1 MHLFT
6 GICSYSKNF
15 KPKWNGL
22 MHLITDNMQPFTDL
36 SQLTTGFCQSD
47 TEFIYQKSGFCH
59 LSDGLIK

>member
-1 MHLFT
+1 
-6 GICSYSKNF
+6 
-15 KPKWNGL
+15 